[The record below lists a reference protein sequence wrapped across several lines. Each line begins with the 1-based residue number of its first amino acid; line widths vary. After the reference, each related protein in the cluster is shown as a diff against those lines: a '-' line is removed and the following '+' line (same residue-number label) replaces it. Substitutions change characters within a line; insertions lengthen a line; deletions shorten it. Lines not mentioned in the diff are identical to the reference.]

1 MSVTMNGP
9 VRRLSV
15 IEIGC
20 ASYSAA
26 VQAVRTK
33 QLTSAE
39 SVSAYSQAFVAN
51 FCSRAAI

>member
-1 MSVTMNGP
+1 MNGP